1 MIEPAAA
8 VLGAERA
15 TGAGLALLLQMGGLI
30 SVGLRASFRISTR
43 SYDAGVP
50 WPVPVFE
57 AIRDRHPEPARET
70 MAPLLS
76 STREFL
82 ERELAGPVHDGAE
95 EPRTAAR

>member
-8 VLGAERA
+8 ALAAERA
-15 TGAGLALLLQMGGLI
+15 TGAGLGPLLQMGGLI

-43 SYDAGVP
+43 SYDAGVQLHGRA
-50 WPVPVFE
+50 FE
-57 AIRDRHPEPARET
+57 AIRDRHPELARET

-82 ERELAGPVHDGAE
+82 ERELAGPVHDAAE

>member
-8 VLGAERA
+8 ALAAERA
-15 TGAGLALLLQMGGLI
+15 TGADLALLLQMGGLI

-43 SYDAGVP
+43 SYDAGLALHGR
-50 WPVPVFE
+50 VFE
-57 AIRDRHPEPARET
+57 AIHDRHPELARET
-70 MAPLLS
+70 MAQLLS

-82 ERELAGPVHDGAE
+82 ERELAGPVHVAAE